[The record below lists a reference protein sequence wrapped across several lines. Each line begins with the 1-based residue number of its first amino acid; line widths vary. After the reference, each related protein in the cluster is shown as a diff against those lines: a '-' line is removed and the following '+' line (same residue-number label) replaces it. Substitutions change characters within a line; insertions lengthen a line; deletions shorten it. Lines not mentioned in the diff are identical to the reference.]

1 VSHYLECE
9 TKIDSFSPQSRA
21 FGFGERTMVFKKRS
35 ENGGKIHEDINTR
48 GRPLK
53 KDQKTLTRREAKD
66 KEMLTLA
73 RKLKPGAQVALKEAL
88 KILNN
93 DKASEAAKLKAAEIY
108 LKYFHL
114 TVDKLYQPSG
124 ADELPE
130 EEMKIQDVQPDN
142 RPVFSLRMISDTDK
156 EVE

>member
-1 VSHYLECE
+1 
-9 TKIDSFSPQSRA
+9 
-21 FGFGERTMVFKKRS
+21 MVFKKRS
-35 ENGGKIHEDINTR
+35 ENGGQIHEDINVK

-53 KDQKTLTRREAKD
+53 KDQKSLTRREAKD

-114 TVDKLYQPSG
+114 TVNTLYAPSA
-124 ADELPE
+124 ADEIPE
-130 EEMKIQDVQPDN
+130 SETKVEDVQPDN
-142 RPVFSLRMISDTDK
+142 RPVFSLKIINN
-156 EVE
+156 EEEQ

>member
-1 VSHYLECE
+1 
-9 TKIDSFSPQSRA
+9 
-21 FGFGERTMVFKKRS
+21 MVFKKRS

-114 TVDKLYQPSG
+114 TVNTLYAPYA
-124 ADELPE
+124 ADEIPE
-130 EEMKIQDVQPDN
+130 SETKVEDVQPDN
-142 RPVFSLRMISDTDK
+142 RPLFSLKMLPQPEEK
-156 EVE
+156 EE

>member
-1 VSHYLECE
+1 
-9 TKIDSFSPQSRA
+9 
-21 FGFGERTMVFKKRS
+21 MVFKKRS
-35 ENGGKIHEDINTR
+35 ENGGQIHEDINVK

-53 KDQKTLTRREAKD
+53 KDQKSLTRREAKD

-114 TVDKLYQPSG
+114 TVNTLYAPSA
-124 ADELPE
+124 ADEIPE
-130 EEMKIQDVQPDN
+130 SEMKVEDVQPDN
-142 RPVFSLRMISDTDK
+142 RPIFSLRMLPDPETK
-156 EVE
+156 TEE

>member
-1 VSHYLECE
+1 
-9 TKIDSFSPQSRA
+9 
-21 FGFGERTMVFKKRS
+21 MVFVARKD
-35 ENGGKIHEDINTR
+35 NGGKIHEDINVK

-93 DKASEAAKLKAAEIY
+93 EKASEAAKLKAAEIY

-114 TVDKLYQPSG
+114 TVDKLYQASG

-130 EEMKIQDVQPDN
+130 EEMKVEAVQPDN
-142 RPVFSLRMISDTDK
+142 RPVFSLHMMPTPTT
-156 EVE
+156 ETE

>member
-1 VSHYLECE
+1 MHFISG
-9 TKIDSFSPQSRA
+9 K
-21 FGFGERTMVFKKRS
+21 
-35 ENGGKIHEDINTR
+35 ENGGQTDPNINKM

-53 KDQKTLTRREAKD
+53 KDTQTLTRREAKD

-73 RKLKPGAQVALKEAL
+73 RKLKPGAQIALKEAL

-130 EEMKIQDVQPDN
+130 DQVEVSDVQPDN
-142 RPVFSLRMISDTDK
+142 RPVFSLKILNT
-156 EVE
+156 EAEPEN

>member
-1 VSHYLECE
+1 
-9 TKIDSFSPQSRA
+9 
-21 FGFGERTMVFKKRS
+21 MVFKKRS
-35 ENGGKIHEDINTR
+35 ENGGKIHEDINVK

-53 KDQKTLTRREAKD
+53 KDQKSLTRREAKD

-114 TVDKLYQPSG
+114 TVNTLYAPSA
-124 ADELPE
+124 ADEIPE
-130 EEMKIQDVQPDN
+130 SETKVEDVQPDN
-142 RPVFSLRMISDTDK
+142 RPVFSLKILNT
-156 EVE
+156 EAEP

>member
-1 VSHYLECE
+1 MPFVS
-9 TKIDSFSPQSRA
+9 TKD
-21 FGFGERTMVFKKRS
+21 
-35 ENGGKIHEDINTR
+35 NGGKRDININKL

-53 KDQKTLTRREAKD
+53 KDTQTLTRREAKD

-130 EEMKIQDVQPDN
+130 DQTKVEDVQPDN
-142 RPVFSLRMISDTDK
+142 RPIFSLRMLPDPEPKT
-156 EVE
+156 EE

>member
-1 VSHYLECE
+1 
-9 TKIDSFSPQSRA
+9 
-21 FGFGERTMVFKKRS
+21 
-35 ENGGKIHEDINTR
+35 
-48 GRPLK
+48 
-53 KDQKTLTRREAKD
+53 
-66 KEMLTLA
+66 MLTLA

-130 EEMKIQDVQPDN
+130 DQTKVEDVQPDN
-142 RPVFSLRMISDTDK
+142 RPVFSLKILNTEAEDNT
-156 EVE
+156 E

>member
-1 VSHYLECE
+1 
-9 TKIDSFSPQSRA
+9 
-21 FGFGERTMVFKKRS
+21 MVFKARKD
-35 ENGGKIHEDINTR
+35 NGGQIDSAINTR

-53 KDQKTLTRREAKD
+53 KDTQTLTRREAKD

-114 TVDKLYQPSG
+114 TVNTLYAPSA
-124 ADELPE
+124 ADEIPE
-130 EEMKIQDVQPDN
+130 SETKVEDVQPDN
-142 RPVFSLRMISDTDK
+142 RPIFSLRMISDTDK

>member
-1 VSHYLECE
+1 
-9 TKIDSFSPQSRA
+9 
-21 FGFGERTMVFKKRS
+21 MVFKARKD
-35 ENGGKIHEDINTR
+35 NGGQIDSAINTR

-53 KDQKTLTRREAKD
+53 KDEKTLTRREAKD

-114 TVDKLYQPSG
+114 TVNTLYAPSA
-124 ADELPE
+124 ADEIPE
-130 EEMKIQDVQPDN
+130 SETKVEDVQPDN
-142 RPVFSLRMISDTDK
+142 RPVFSLKIIGN
-156 EVE
+156 EEQE

>member
-1 VSHYLECE
+1 
-9 TKIDSFSPQSRA
+9 
-21 FGFGERTMVFKKRS
+21 MVFKARKD
-35 ENGGKIHEDINTR
+35 NGGQIDSAINTR

-53 KDQKTLTRREAKD
+53 KDEKTFTRREAKD

-93 DKASEAAKLKAAEIY
+93 EKASEAAKLKAAEIY

-114 TVDKLYQPSG
+114 TVNTLYAPSA
-124 ADELPE
+124 ADEIPE
-130 EEMKIQDVQPDN
+130 SETKVEDVQPDG
-142 RPVFSLRMISDTDK
+142 RPTFSLRMINTGTEEKS
-156 EVE
+156 E

>member
-1 VSHYLECE
+1 MPFVS
-9 TKIDSFSPQSRA
+9 TKD
-21 FGFGERTMVFKKRS
+21 
-35 ENGGKIHEDINTR
+35 NGGVPDKNVNR
-48 GRPLK
+48 KGRPLK
-53 KDQKTLTRREAKD
+53 KDEKTLTRREAKD

-130 EEMKIQDVQPDN
+130 DQVEVSDVQPDN
-142 RPVFSLRMISDTDK
+142 RPTFSLRMINTELK
-156 EVE
+156 EQSE

>member
-1 VSHYLECE
+1 
-9 TKIDSFSPQSRA
+9 
-21 FGFGERTMVFKKRS
+21 MVFKARKD
-35 ENGGKIHEDINTR
+35 NGGQIDSAINTR

-53 KDQKTLTRREAKD
+53 KDEKTLTRREAKD

-130 EEMKIQDVQPDN
+130 SETRVEDVQPDN
-142 RPVFSLRMISDTDK
+142 RPLFSLKMLPQPEEK
-156 EVE
+156 EE

>member
-1 VSHYLECE
+1 
-9 TKIDSFSPQSRA
+9 
-21 FGFGERTMVFKKRS
+21 MVFKARKD
-35 ENGGKIHEDINTR
+35 NGGQIDSAINTR

-53 KDQKTLTRREAKD
+53 KDEKTLTRREAKD

-130 EEMKIQDVQPDN
+130 SETRVEDVQPDI
-142 RPVFSLRMISDTDK
+142 RPVFSLKIIQNS
-156 EVE
+156 EEQE

>member
-1 VSHYLECE
+1 MPFVS
-9 TKIDSFSPQSRA
+9 TKD
-21 FGFGERTMVFKKRS
+21 
-35 ENGGKIHEDINTR
+35 NGGVPDKNVNR
-48 GRPLK
+48 KGRPLK
-53 KDQKTLTRREAKD
+53 KDTQTLTRREAKD

-130 EEMKIQDVQPDN
+130 GQTKVEDVQPQHK
-142 RPVFSLRMISDTDK
+142 PAFSLHMLPPRT
-156 EVE
+156 EEE

>member
-1 VSHYLECE
+1 
-9 TKIDSFSPQSRA
+9 
-21 FGFGERTMVFKKRS
+21 MVFKARKD
-35 ENGGKIHEDINTR
+35 NGGQIDSAINTR

-130 EEMKIQDVQPDN
+130 SETKVEDVQPKHK
-142 RPVFSLRMISDTDK
+142 PAFSLHMIPPKT
-156 EVE
+156 EEE

>member
-1 VSHYLECE
+1 MPFIA
-9 TKIDSFSPQSRA
+9 TKD
-21 FGFGERTMVFKKRS
+21 
-35 ENGGKIHEDINTR
+35 NGGVPDKNVNR
-48 GRPLK
+48 KGRPLK
-53 KDQKTLTRREAKD
+53 KDEKTLTRREAKD

-114 TVDKLYQPSG
+114 TVNTLYAPSA
-124 ADELPE
+124 ADEIPE
-130 EEMKIQDVQPDN
+130 SETKVEDVQPDN
-142 RPVFSLRMISDTDK
+142 RPVFSLKIIGN
-156 EVE
+156 EEQE

>member
-1 VSHYLECE
+1 MPFIA
-9 TKIDSFSPQSRA
+9 TKD
-21 FGFGERTMVFKKRS
+21 
-35 ENGGKIHEDINTR
+35 NGGVPDKNVNR
-48 GRPLK
+48 KGRPLK
-53 KDQKTLTRREAKD
+53 KDTQTLTRREAKD

-114 TVDKLYQPSG
+114 TVNTLYAPSA
-124 ADELPE
+124 ADEIPE
-130 EEMKIQDVQPDN
+130 SETKVEDVQPDN
-142 RPVFSLRMISDTDK
+142 RPVFSLKILNT
-156 EVE
+156 EAEPEN

>member
-1 VSHYLECE
+1 MPFIA
-9 TKIDSFSPQSRA
+9 TK
-21 FGFGERTMVFKKRS
+21 
-35 ENGGKIHEDINTR
+35 ENGGKRDPNISKR

-53 KDQKTLTRREAKD
+53 GDEKTLTRREAKD

-114 TVDKLYQPSG
+114 TVNTLYAPSA
-124 ADELPE
+124 ADEIPE
-130 EEMKIQDVQPDN
+130 SETKVEDVQPDN
-142 RPVFSLRMISDTDK
+142 RPVFSLHMLPVSNT
-156 EVE
+156 EAE

>member
-1 VSHYLECE
+1 
-9 TKIDSFSPQSRA
+9 
-21 FGFGERTMVFKKRS
+21 MVFKARKD
-35 ENGGKIHEDINTR
+35 NGGQIDPAINKL

-53 KDQKTLTRREAKD
+53 KDEKTLTRREAKD

-108 LKYFHL
+108 LKYFTL
-114 TVDKLYQPSG
+114 TMDKLYAPSG

-130 EEMKIQDVQPDN
+130 DQMKVEDVQPDN
-142 RPVFSLRMISDTDK
+142 RPLFSLKMLPQPEEK
-156 EVE
+156 EE

>member
-1 VSHYLECE
+1 
-9 TKIDSFSPQSRA
+9 
-21 FGFGERTMVFKKRS
+21 MVFKARKD
-35 ENGGKIHEDINTR
+35 NGGQIDSAINTR

-53 KDQKTLTRREAKD
+53 KDAQTLTRREAKD

-130 EEMKIQDVQPDN
+130 DQMKVEDVQPDN
-142 RPVFSLRMISDTDK
+142 RPIFSLRMLPDPEPK
-156 EVE
+156 AEE

>member
-1 VSHYLECE
+1 
-9 TKIDSFSPQSRA
+9 
-21 FGFGERTMVFKKRS
+21 MVFKKRS
-35 ENGGKIHEDINTR
+35 ENGGQIHEDINVK

-53 KDQKTLTRREAKD
+53 KDQKSLTRREAKD

-130 EEMKIQDVQPDN
+130 DQVEVTDVQPDN
-142 RPVFSLRMISDTDK
+142 RPVFSLKILNTEAEDNT
-156 EVE
+156 E

>member
-1 VSHYLECE
+1 
-9 TKIDSFSPQSRA
+9 
-21 FGFGERTMVFKKRS
+21 MVFKARKD
-35 ENGGKIHEDINTR
+35 NGGQIDPAINKL

-53 KDQKTLTRREAKD
+53 KDEKTLTRREAKD

-73 RKLKPGAQVALKEAL
+73 RKLKPGAQIALKEAL

-114 TVDKLYQPSG
+114 TVDKLYAASG

-130 EEMKIQDVQPDN
+130 GETKVEDLQPQHK
-142 RPVFSLRMISDTDK
+142 PAFSLHMIQPQEK
-156 EVE
+156 PEEE

>member
-1 VSHYLECE
+1 
-9 TKIDSFSPQSRA
+9 
-21 FGFGERTMVFKKRS
+21 MVFKKRS
-35 ENGGKIHEDINTR
+35 ENGGQIHEDINVK

-53 KDQKTLTRREAKD
+53 KDQKSLTRREAKD

-114 TVDKLYQPSG
+114 TVNTLYAPSA
-124 ADELPE
+124 ADEIPE
-130 EEMKIQDVQPDN
+130 SETKVEDVQPDN
-142 RPVFSLRMISDTDK
+142 RPLFSLKMLPQPEEK
-156 EVE
+156 EE

>member
-1 VSHYLECE
+1 
-9 TKIDSFSPQSRA
+9 
-21 FGFGERTMVFKKRS
+21 MVFKARKD
-35 ENGGKIHEDINTR
+35 NGGQIDPAINKL

-53 KDQKTLTRREAKD
+53 KDEKTLTRREAKD

-73 RKLKPGAQVALKEAL
+73 RKLKPGAQVALKVAL

-130 EEMKIQDVQPDN
+130 GQTKVEDVQPQHK
-142 RPVFSLRMISDTDK
+142 PAFSLHMLPPRT
-156 EVE
+156 EEE

>member
-1 VSHYLECE
+1 
-9 TKIDSFSPQSRA
+9 
-21 FGFGERTMVFKKRS
+21 MVFKKRS
-35 ENGGKIHEDINTR
+35 ENGGQIHEDINVK

-53 KDQKTLTRREAKD
+53 KDQKSLTRREAKD

-130 EEMKIQDVQPDN
+130 DQVEVSDVQPDN
-142 RPVFSLRMISDTDK
+142 RPVFSLKILNT
-156 EVE
+156 EAEPEN

>member
-1 VSHYLECE
+1 
-9 TKIDSFSPQSRA
+9 
-21 FGFGERTMVFKKRS
+21 MVFKARKD
-35 ENGGKIHEDINTR
+35 NGGQIDSAINTR

-53 KDQKTLTRREAKD
+53 KDEKTLTRREAKD

-93 DKASEAAKLKAAEIY
+93 DKASESAKLKAAEIY

-114 TVDKLYQPSG
+114 TVNTLYAPSA
-124 ADELPE
+124 ADEIPE
-130 EEMKIQDVQPDN
+130 SETKVEDVQPDN
-142 RPVFSLRMISDTDK
+142 RPVFSLKILNT
-156 EVE
+156 EAEPEN

>member
-1 VSHYLECE
+1 
-9 TKIDSFSPQSRA
+9 
-21 FGFGERTMVFKKRS
+21 MVFKARKD
-35 ENGGKIHEDINTR
+35 NGGQIDPAINKL

-53 KDQKTLTRREAKD
+53 KDEKTLTRREAKD

-130 EEMKIQDVQPDN
+130 GQTKVEDVQPQHK
-142 RPVFSLRMISDTDK
+142 PAFSLHMLPPRT
-156 EVE
+156 EEE